1 MAFTYELTAEAR
13 DDTGK
18 GASRRL
24 RHQDKVPAIIYGGD
38 QTPTQ
43 ISITHNQLVKATAN
57 EAFFSHILTINIGGV
72 AQKAILK
79 DLQRHPAKPRIMHAD
94 FQRVSKDQKITM
106 HVPLHFLNQDVC
118 PGVKTFGGMASH
130 LMTDV
135 EVRCLPD
142 ALPEFIEVD
151 MISLNIG
158 DSIHLSEL
166 KLPAGVEIVELSHGA
181 GHSHDLPVVQVQKLR
196 AASAEDE
203 APAATEEAKKD
214 DKKE

>member
-13 DDTGK
+13 GDKGK

-38 QTPTQ
+38 QAPTQ
-43 ISITHNQLVKATAN
+43 VSIMHKQLIKAVEN
-57 EAFFSHILTINIGGV
+57 EAFFSHILTITIDGV

-106 HVPLHFLNQDVC
+106 HVPLHFLNENVC
-118 PGVKTFGGMASH
+118 PGVKTYGGMASH

-142 ALPEFIEVD
+142 ALPEYIEVD
-151 MISLNIG
+151 MISMNIG

-166 KLPAGVEIVELSHGA
+166 KIPAGVEIVELSHGA

-196 AASAEDE
+196 AASVEDE
-203 APAATEEAKKD
+203 AAPAAEEAKKD